1 MIERLYHVQYGD
13 TTIEYTLAYASRKTL
28 AISVAPDLS
37 VRVTA
42 PAETAL
48 DAIEAKVRQ
57 RAPWIVRQQRELE
70 QYLPAT
76 PPRQYV
82 NGETHRY
89 LGRQYRLKVIQNQP
103 DVVKLTRGWLYV
115 YIADTHDTAHVKQLV
130 DAWYHTQAER
140 VFHERLA
147 AMLPR
152 FQHLDLCQPN
162 LTIKPLQARWGSCT
176 GSGTI
181 TLNVRLMQVPKQ
193 YIDYV
198 IVHELCHLIEHNHSK
213 RFYQLLDRMMPDWRE
228 SRQKLNEVDCS
239 ISLQAR

>member
-13 TTIEYTLAYASRKTL
+13 TTIEYTLAYAPRKTL

-37 VRVTA
+37 VSVIA
-42 PAETAL
+42 PAETEL
-48 DAIEAKVRQ
+48 EAIEAKVRR

-70 QYLPAT
+70 QYLPKT

-89 LGRQYRLKVIQNQP
+89 LGRQYRLKSIQSQP
-103 DVVKLTRGWLYV
+103 DCVKLTRGWLYV
-115 YIADTHDTAHVKQLV
+115 YTDDTHNTVRVKELV
-130 DAWYHTQAER
+130 EGWYRKQAER
-140 VFHERLA
+140 VFAERLE

-152 FQHLDLCQPN
+152 FAHLGVIRPTLV
-162 LTIKPLQARWGSCT
+162 IKHLEARWGSCT

-181 TLNVRLMQVPKQ
+181 TLNLRLMQVAKQ

-198 IVHELCHLIEHNHSK
+198 VVHELCHLVEHNHS
-213 RFYQLLDRMMPDWRE
+213 RQFYLLLDRMMPDWEQR
-228 SRQKLNEVDCS
+228 RQTLNV
-239 ISLQAR
+239 LGQY